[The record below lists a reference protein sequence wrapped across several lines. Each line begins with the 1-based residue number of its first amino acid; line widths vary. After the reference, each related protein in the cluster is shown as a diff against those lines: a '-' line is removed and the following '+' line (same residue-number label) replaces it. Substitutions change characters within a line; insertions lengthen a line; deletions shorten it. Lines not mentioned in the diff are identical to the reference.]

1 MGTSRATGVIRWF
14 TAQCLV
20 HMSVGDFSLRSLTWL
35 LPALETVSS
44 FPSVVRIRLV
54 TELIHARRFGHGAQ
68 WKPVKG
74 VTTALSYATSC
85 PSTDSRVPRTFWIVC
100 GALGA
105 GAVVLHAFDR
115 REGQSSNNVPEK
127 HEAFVR
133 ARLTEVRLDRSDARS
148 SGPSRAPLVEG
159 IENPFLQVGFSP
171 DQAAELLERAVL
183 YGDLRNAVKRSGSG
197 RVHPTVG
204 LVLGRHIESVTVV
217 DLETCLAIVGA
228 AVTSSVA

>member
-1 MGTSRATGVIRWF
+1 MP
-14 TAQCLV
+14 
-20 HMSVGDFSLRSLTWL
+20 VGDPSLRSLTWL
-35 LPALETVSS
+35 QPALETVSS

-54 TELIHARRFGHGAQ
+54 TELIHARRFGHGSQ
-68 WKPVKG
+68 WKSVKG
-74 VTTALSYATSC
+74 VTAAVSYSTTG
-85 PSTDSRVPRTFWIVC
+85 PSTGGRVPCTFSIVC
-100 GALGA
+100 GALRA
-105 GAVVLHAFDR
+105 MAVVLHAFDR
-115 REGQSSNNVPEK
+115 RERQSSNDMPEK

-133 ARLTEVRLDRSDARS
+133 ARMTAVRLDRSDARS
-148 SGPSRAPLVEG
+148 NGPSRAPLVEG

-171 DQAAELLERAVL
+171 DHAADLLQRAAL

-228 AVTSSVA
+228 EVTSSVA